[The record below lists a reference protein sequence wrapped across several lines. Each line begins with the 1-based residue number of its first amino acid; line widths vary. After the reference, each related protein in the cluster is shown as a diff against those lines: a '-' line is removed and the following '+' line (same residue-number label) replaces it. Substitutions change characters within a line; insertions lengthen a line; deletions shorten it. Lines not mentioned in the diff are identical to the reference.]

1 MSTNFGF
8 ALAKRTQ
15 RSEYFGFWID
25 CVELEN
31 FRLALAKRTQ
41 RSEYFGL
48 IPP

>member
-1 MSTNFGF
+1 MSSSI
-8 ALAKRTQ
+8 LDLR
-15 RSEYFGFWID
+15 FWILD
-25 CVELEN
+25 LLQPKVYISED